1 MVFLEVP
8 QITGTLLR
16 YSQAIFQSFL
26 VCYPNS
32 LHIVYYHWL
41 YLLSMH
47 HLQRCNQLQN
57 LCNFD
62 VTRCFAF
69 SKLLIIP
76 RYTISFGWVVV
87 LGFFSNMERR
97 QKEYEIRMK
106 LLSRFSEKQLEQ
118 LRQRYRHRFFID
130 FMFLNAFGPPPKEE
144 ILRIFANNLTLNEI
158 INEAKRHGIEYED
171 LLEELDSE
179 RPQKSGSR
187 SAVTDL
193 ILRKLD
199 HFKLTKAVSSEKELR
214 DQLYQFLSGV
224 FSERTDV
231 RISIERNISG
241 GRGDIVLRQDNKKP
255 IIIELR
261 IARSKDALQNLI
273 GRAKEYKVRNPSAEI
288 IVVILD
294 VGYNVELDLYT
305 KLLKEE
311 GVKVKVLPGHLR
323 RKKTGKGKTITIIE
337 IG

>member
-1 MVFLEVP
+1 
-8 QITGTLLR
+8 
-16 YSQAIFQSFL
+16 
-26 VCYPNS
+26 
-32 LHIVYYHWL
+32 
-41 YLLSMH
+41 
-47 HLQRCNQLQN
+47 
-57 LCNFD
+57 
-62 VTRCFAF
+62 
-69 SKLLIIP
+69 
-76 RYTISFGWVVV
+76 
-87 LGFFSNMERR
+87 
-97 QKEYEIRMK
+97 
-106 LLSRFSEKQLEQ
+106 
-118 LRQRYRHRFFID
+118 
-130 FMFLNAFGPPPKEE
+130 MFLNAFGPPPKEE

-187 SAVTDL
+187 SEVTDL